1 MKQFSQNYINNEKGY
16 VKDWAAYISGHDMTM
31 GDALEFLRDINAN
44 EERFTHI
51 VDMDSYEA
59 YSSYYS
65 PGEEKTDTYLKY
77 KDVKTPKPT
86 GEADVPF
93 GDIMENMFKGTDEE
107 FAILGK
113 YRLQETQS
121 MAVAVGTRVSL
132 CSGSEKKDYLLLR
145 IIPVDV
151 LKRSWVFPME
161 YATGEIGIIT
171 TSGDYVIQSA
181 SMKFQNFLEY
191 IRGYNFQDDY
201 NKVNELRN
209 RLENTESGVLRY
221 KNFRETDCLWYYSS
235 FGSGSALDILGEKSV
250 YAYREPWFGFSANTN
265 GDHYEYAVEFLR
277 FLATEDEI
285 NKMGTIKGIPSVAVK
300 KTENPVYQYV
310 LNPKDPQM
318 EYVNDGTITPKI
330 MSGWC
335 ECTSQYGVGEFV
347 SGREALEYFISSC
360 KQ

>member
-31 GDALEFLRDINAN
+31 GEALEFLRDINAN

-65 PGEEKTDTYLKY
+65 PGEEKTDTYL
-77 KDVKTPKPT
+77 
-86 GEADVPF
+86 
-93 GDIMENMFKGTDEE
+93 
-107 FAILGK
+107 
-113 YRLQETQS
+113 
-121 MAVAVGTRVSL
+121 
-132 CSGSEKKDYLLLR
+132 
-145 IIPVDV
+145 
-151 LKRSWVFPME
+151 
-161 YATGEIGIIT
+161 
-171 TSGDYVIQSA
+171 
-181 SMKFQNFLEY
+181 EY

-221 KNFRETDCLWYYSS
+221 KNFTETDCLWYYSS

-265 GDHYEYAVEFLR
+265 GDHYEYAVEFLH

-330 MSGWC
+330 MSGWY
-335 ECTSQYGVGEFV
+335 ECTSQYGAGEFV

>member
-1 MKQFSQNYINNEKGY
+1 MLLCNLLLILFMVIAAGAYSGHIYRLQEKSKTEDFIRMVESMKQFSQNYINNEKGY

-31 GDALEFLRDINAN
+31 GEALEFLRDINAN

-65 PGEEKTDTYLKY
+65 PGEEKTDTYL
-77 KDVKTPKPT
+77 
-86 GEADVPF
+86 
-93 GDIMENMFKGTDEE
+93 
-107 FAILGK
+107 
-113 YRLQETQS
+113 
-121 MAVAVGTRVSL
+121 
-132 CSGSEKKDYLLLR
+132 
-145 IIPVDV
+145 
-151 LKRSWVFPME
+151 
-161 YATGEIGIIT
+161 
-171 TSGDYVIQSA
+171 
-181 SMKFQNFLEY
+181 EY
-191 IRGYNFQDDY
+191 IRGYNFRDDY

-221 KNFRETDCLWYYSS
+221 KNFRETDCFWYYSS

-310 LNPKDPQM
+310 LNLKDPQM

-330 MSGWC
+330 MSGWY
-335 ECTSQYGVGEFV
+335 ECTSQYGAGEFV